1 MKTLS
6 LREFLCRYAVLLSS
20 LVSYIWN
27 IFLRKKVCHF
37 LLNINICITE
47 YFEENLDISRNRHIV
62 ISLEIPEYLFLKRGI
77 WLVFFSKEVP
87 FFRNYQLV
95 SARVLTEYHRHV
107 SQKAQIHRNKV
118 KCVSEIIC
126 NRKNPLTF

>member
-1 MKTLS
+1 M
-6 LREFLCRYAVLLSS
+6 
-20 LVSYIWN
+20 
-27 IFLRKKVCHF
+27 
-37 LLNINICITE
+37 
-47 YFEENLDISRNRHIV
+47 
-62 ISLEIPEYLFLKRGI
+62 
-77 WLVFFSKEVP
+77 FFSKEVP